1 MSSIDSISLILK
13 WIIFVGTGLIL
24 LTPLIVDESFFFL
37 FVAPK
42 SLYFMA
48 LVEIIFTAWLIL
60 IIFEKKY
67 RPKFNLLFLFIVLFF
82 GILVLAGIFGVN
94 PSRSF
99 WSYYERMTGLL
110 MWFHLLALFLVLS
123 SFFQEESHW
132 EKIFGISVGVSVIV
146 SLIALKNV
154 AFSAK
159 GVWFLSKDG
168 ATLGNS
174 SFLGSYLVFNIF
186 LAFYLFFKKK
196 DFKIKTILITA
207 GILGILALF
216 FTEAR
221 ASFLSVIV
229 GLFLLPFL
237 YLSFEKKG
245 LIKVCAILFLS
256 LFLCFSL
263 FLGYLSLKKGSFV
276 YQTLG
281 NLGFKARYVVW
292 EEAWRGFLE
301 KPYLGWGP
309 ENFEFAFVKYFDPR
323 LALCEYGCQ
332 IWFDRAHNIV
342 LDTLISG
349 GIFSLLSYF
358 GIFLASFYL
367 LWQKFSQKK
376 ISFWTFSIFSV
387 ILLAYFL
394 QNLTVFDMV
403 SSYLMFF
410 LILGFIG
417 KRESQ
422 KDLSQKKL
430 GEELSFFESSL
441 IFFILISFIFSFVK
455 FVSQPFK
462 ANLYFAEA
470 LRSKDLSQKLDF
482 FKKSLET
489 SPLGKY
495 QKRIFFAET
504 ISKIS
509 PDKNY
514 PLDLKKKIIENFE
527 FGVQELKK
535 NIQDN
540 SLDYRSYLT
549 LGTLYHSWGAFDF
562 SKLSLGEETL
572 KKALKINPENQ
583 KAYEILINIKIHQK
597 KYDEAMKL
605 AKKAVEIEP
614 RYYRSH
620 LLLSWAAE
628 MKGDKKLAK
637 KEFKKALRLRLL
649 ELQP

>member
-1 MSSIDSISLILK
+1 MNSISLILK

-24 LTPLIVDESFFFL
+24 LTPLIVGESFFFL

-67 RPKFNLLFLFIVLFF
+67 RPKFNLLFFFIVLFLS
-82 GILVLAGIFGVN
+82 ILVLTGIFGVN

-123 SFFQEESHW
+123 SFFQEKSHW

-154 AFSAK
+154 AFCAK
-159 GVWFLSKDG
+159 GVWALSKDG

-174 SFLGSYLVFNIF
+174 SFLGSYLLFNIF
-186 LAFYLFFKKK
+186 LAFYLFFEKK
-196 DFKIKTILITA
+196 DFKKKSLLITA

-221 ASFLSVIV
+221 ASLLSVIG

-237 YLSFEKKG
+237 YFSFNKKG
-245 LIKVCAILFLS
+245 LIKICAIFFLFFFFS
-256 LFLCFSL
+256 FSFFLV
-263 FLGYLSLKKGSFV
+263 YLSLKKGSFV
-276 YQTLG
+276 YQILG
-281 NLGFKARYVVW
+281 DFGFKARYIVW
-292 EEAWRGFLE
+292 NEAWKGFLE
-301 KPYLGWGP
+301 RPYLGWGP

-323 LALCEYGCQ
+323 LALREYGGE

-349 GIFSLLSYF
+349 GIFALVSYI

-367 LWQKFSQKK
+367 LLQKFSQKK
-376 ISFWTFSIFSV
+376 INFWTFSIFSV
-387 ILLAYFL
+387 ILLSYFL

-410 LILGFIG
+410 LVLGFIG
-417 KRESQ
+417 KKEPQR
-422 KDLSQKKL
+422 DFSQKKL
-430 GEELSFFESSL
+430 GEELTFFESSL

-455 FVSQPFK
+455 FVFQPMM
-462 ANLYFAEA
+462 ANLYFVQA
-470 LRSKDLSQKLDF
+470 LRSQDLSQKLDF
-482 FKKSLET
+482 FKKSLEI

-495 QKRIFFAET
+495 QKRIFFADA
-504 ISKIS
+504 ISRIS
-509 PDKNY
+509 PNKNY
-514 PLDLKKKIIENFE
+514 PSDLKKKIIENFE
-527 FGVQELKK
+527 FGSKELKK
-535 NIQDN
+535 SIQDN
-540 SLDYRSYLT
+540 PLDYRSYLM
-549 LGTLYHSWGAFDF
+549 LGTLYSSWGAFDF
-562 SKLSLGEETL
+562 SKLSLGEEIL
-572 KKALKINPENQ
+572 KKVLKINSKNQ
-583 KAYEILINIKIHQK
+583 KTYEILVNIKIRQR
-597 KYDEAMKL
+597 KYNEPIKF

-614 RYYRSH
+614 RSYKSH
-620 LLLSWAAE
+620 LLLFWTAKI
-628 MKGDKKLAK
+628 KGDKNLAK
-637 KEFKKALRLRLL
+637 KEFKKALRLKLL
-649 ELQP
+649 ELQR